1 MSFVKKKKKNLT
13 ESPGFLFDRPEE
25 GVTGVRIRAGFCL
38 LTDRIITGQRRGVK
52 KGTENFSFRFSSAF
66 ARVSEGNE

>member
-1 MSFVKKKKKNLT
+1 
-13 ESPGFLFDRPEE
+13 LFDRPEE